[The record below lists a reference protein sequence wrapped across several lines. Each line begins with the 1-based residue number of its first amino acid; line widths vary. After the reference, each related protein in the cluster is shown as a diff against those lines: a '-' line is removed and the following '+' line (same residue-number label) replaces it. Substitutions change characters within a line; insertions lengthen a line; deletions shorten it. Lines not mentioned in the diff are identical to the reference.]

1 MSIQPQDA
9 FKEFQNQ
16 EIDFFS
22 GVPDSLL
29 KNFCSFVDENVAKEN
44 HVIAANEGSSIAI
57 SIGYHLAT
65 SKTPLVY
72 MQNSGLGNAINPLL
86 SLADEKVYSIPMVL
100 MIGWRGE
107 PNVKDEPQHVK
118 QGAVTEAMLEAMD
131 IETYILDKNSSL
143 DVIKDACNC
152 AKDNKKPVAILVKK
166 NTFGEYN
173 SVKNLESDLTMT
185 REEIIK
191 IVAKSADN
199 FDYSIVSTT
208 GVSSRELFEY
218 RADNNLG
225 HSKDFLTVGGMG
237 HASQIAL
244 GIGMFAKDKNILCL
258 DGDGAYLMHTG
269 SNAEIGVR
277 SIKKLKHIVI
287 NNKCHDSV
295 GGQPTR
301 AGKIDLNKIASSFGY
316 KVYPSCQT
324 ENELIDVID
333 EFLASDDC
341 SFMEIYAKPGFRKDL
356 GRPTTTPE
364 ENKICFMQSI
374 QT

>member
-1 MSIQPQDA
+1 MSIKPNEA
-9 FKEFQNQ
+9 FKELQNQ
-16 EIDFFS
+16 GVEFFS

-29 KNFCSFVDENVAKEN
+29 KNFCSFVDDNVEKEN
-44 HVIAANEGSSIAI
+44 HVITANEGSSIAL

-65 SKTPLVY
+65 SKVPLVY

-86 SLADEKVYSIPMVL
+86 SLADEKVYSVPMIL

-107 PNVKDEPQHVK
+107 PGVKDEPQHIK
-118 QGAVTEAMLEAMD
+118 QGAVTLDMLKAMH
-131 IETYILDKNSSL
+131 IETFILDQNSSL
-143 DVIKDACNC
+143 EILRKAYDA
-152 AKDNKKPVAILVKK
+152 AKNHSKPVAVLIKK
-166 NTFGEYN
+166 NTFSEYK
-173 SVKNLESDLTMT
+173 SMEKLESKLSMS
-185 REEIIK
+185 REDIIK
-191 IVAKSADN
+191 IIAKSAATYD
-199 FDYSIVSTT
+199 FSIVSTT

-244 GIGMFAKDKNILCL
+244 GIGMFAKSKNILCL

-269 SNAEIGVR
+269 SNAEIGAR
-277 SIKKLKHIVI
+277 SLKNFKHIVI

-301 AGKIDLNKIASSFGY
+301 GGEIDMNKIALSFGY
-316 KVYPSCQT
+316 KVYPTCKT
-324 ENELIDVID
+324 EGELKDVLD
-333 EFLASDDC
+333 EFLKSNEC
-341 SFMEIYAKPGFRKDL
+341 SFIEIQAKPGFRKDL
-356 GRPTTTPE
+356 GRPTTSPE

-374 QT
+374 QK

>member
-1 MSIQPQDA
+1 MSIQPKDA
-9 FKEFQNQ
+9 FRQFQEQ

-29 KNFCSFVDENVAKEN
+29 KNFCSFVDENVDKEN

-72 MQNSGLGNAINPLL
+72 MQNSGIGNAINPLL
-86 SLADEKVYSIPMVL
+86 SLADERVYSIPMVL

-107 PNVKDEPQHVK
+107 PNIKDEPQHIK
-118 QGAVTEAMLEAMD
+118 QGAVTEAMLKAMD
-131 IETYILDKNSSL
+131 IKTYILDQNSSL
-143 DVIKDACNC
+143 DVIKDACNS
-152 AKDNKKPVAILVKK
+152 AKNNKKPVAILVKK
-166 NTFGEYN
+166 NTFAEYKPI
-173 SVKNLESDLTMT
+173 KNLKSDLSMS
-185 REEIIK
+185 REDIIK
-191 IVAKSADN
+191 IVAKSADK
-199 FDYSIVSTT
+199 FKYSIVSTT

-269 SNAEIGVR
+269 ANAEIGVR
-277 SIKKLKHIVI
+277 SIKKFKHIVI

-316 KVYPSCQT
+316 KVYPTCKT

-333 EFLASDDC
+333 KFLKSDEC
-341 SFMEIYAKPGFRKDL
+341 SFMEIQAKPGFRKDL

-374 QT
+374 QS